1 MTEHLFGVEGRREY
15 DLLRRIAD
23 LETRSTPMTDHREQL
38 LADASELVTGD
49 RAKVYGPPSANFAR
63 IAALH
68 ACYLGLLPAGHVLT
82 TQDVAIMAMLTKV
95 ARLIQTPDHRDS
107 WVDLAG
113 YAAAGYD
120 AVREVAA

>member
-1 MTEHLFGVEGRREY
+1 MTEHLFGDGGRRELA
-15 DLLRRIAD
+15 LLRRIAD

-38 LADASELVTGD
+38 LADASELVCGD
-49 RAKVYGPPSANFAR
+49 RAKVYGPPAHNFAR

-68 ACYLGLLPAGHVLT
+68 TAYLGLLPAGHVIT
-82 TQDVAIMAMLTKV
+82 TQDVAIMQILTKI
-95 ARLIQTPDHRDS
+95 ARLIHTPDHRDS
-107 WVDLAG
+107 WVDIAG